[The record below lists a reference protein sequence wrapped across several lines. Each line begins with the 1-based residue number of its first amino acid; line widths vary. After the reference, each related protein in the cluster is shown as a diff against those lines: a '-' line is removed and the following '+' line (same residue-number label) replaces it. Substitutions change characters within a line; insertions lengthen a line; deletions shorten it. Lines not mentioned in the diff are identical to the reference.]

1 MVGLAVAF
9 VAAGCIGDD
18 ETDEV
23 DDRLEE
29 LAGGQPGIASLAATT
44 TEYAP
49 YFYAFSW
56 GDSRFPFTSLVDMRA
71 RSGLSSVTL
80 AFVYD
85 DGGCRVNT
93 DIQRNRT
100 DLNAFRNGG
109 GTVKAAFGGV
119 PGRYL
124 EVMCRDDETLA
135 SAIGAFVDAT
145 GIRDLTFEVNEEV
158 APIEV
163 VNVRR
168 ARALKRVQDSRRIK
182 VSFTLPVAPRDV
194 NGTPGG
200 LSSTS
205 LGVLRA
211 ALDAG
216 VTISH
221 VNLLTMDFD
230 PALVG
235 GRSMSELAISALEDT
250 ATQMQEL
257 IPGLSRARA
266 FAMLGATPMI
276 GVNDI
281 STQVFGLQDAARLVA
296 FARSK
301 HLGLLSFWAI
311 NRDQPCARGELPPWT
326 CSGVNVTT
334 FEFHRAF
341 AAVRR

>member
-1 MVGLAVAF
+1 VVGLAVAF
-9 VAAGCIGDD
+9 VAAGCVGDD
-18 ETDEV
+18 IDEV
-23 DDRLEE
+23 DDRLEVS
-29 LAGGQPGIASLAATT
+29 AGGQPGTASLGATT

-56 GDSRFPFTSLVDMRA
+56 GDSRYPFTSLVDMRA
-71 RSGLSSVTL
+71 KSGLSSVML
-80 AFVYD
+80 AFVLSE
-85 DGGCRVNT
+85 GECRVNT
-93 DIQRNRT
+93 DIQRNLA

-109 GTVKAAFGGV
+109 GTVKAAFGGT

-124 EVMCRDDETLA
+124 EMMCINDEALA
-135 SAIGAFVDAT
+135 SAIVAFVDAT
-145 GIRDLTFEVNEEV
+145 GIRDLIFEVDQEV
-158 APIEV
+158 GAIDV

-168 ARALKRVQDSRRIK
+168 ARALKRVQDSRTVK
-182 VSFTLPVAPRDV
+182 VSFTLFAVPRGV

-216 VTISH
+216 VTISQ
-221 VNLLTMDFD
+221 VNLLTMYFD
-230 PALVG
+230 PAVVG
-235 GRSMSELAISALEDT
+235 GRSMSDLAISALEDA
-250 ATQMQEL
+250 ATQMQGL

-281 STQVFGLQDAARLVA
+281 PTQVFSLQDAARLVA
-296 FARSK
+296 FAKSQR
-301 HLGLLSFWAI
+301 LGLLSFWAI
-311 NRDQPCARGELPPWT
+311 NRDQPCLRGEQPPWA
-326 CSGVNVTT
+326 CSGVNVMP